1 MYPFPRKD
9 NPTKW
14 KKLSYKYNHFVDKLS
29 TEVIL
34 LGKKKT
40 QTLREDKKGIATV
53 QNQLFESYQSG
64 VVEDQLHNNKAIH
77 KYNNQKN

>member
-1 MYPFPRKD
+1 M
-9 NPTKW
+9 
-14 KKLSYKYNHFVDKLS
+14 
-29 TEVIL
+29 
-34 LGKKKT
+34 GKKQT

-77 KYNNQKN
+77 HFNNRKS